1 MLGRLIRGLSVVE
14 MPASQVAQ
22 IVVERQEQAKGNLMA
37 MLVRPRRHRP
47 VDASGAHGR
56 GDGKSAPLTKR

>member
-37 MLVRPRRHRP
+37 ALVRPPRHGP
-47 VDASGAHGR
+47 ADASGGRGR